1 MMKKA
6 ASLFLAVLMLM
17 SVFPLRAM
25 AAEPTDF
32 EPIDSPMI
40 ENQTDSSRLPVRESE
55 FSDVYGQTD
64 AASADRITSMF
75 SDEAWERFAV
85 DMDRAL
91 EFEPIADEEAAPVLT
106 KVEQFVSSGGVAG
119 FVNNGSLLQ
128 GMEIG
133 LRNNRDDMVQV
144 LGTDMNASAWVYV
157 VDKDATCFVV
167 QDENGEGIPN
177 AEISAG
183 EGASKSVTD
192 AYGQVSFTADIRDL
206 VTVRKDGYT
215 TVTALVE
222 ALGESSTVTLQKDLF
237 LAGASDLMPLPY
249 TEMLKRYSVGTTIV
263 IKGEELEHYSS
274 TDLRNALTAIAD
286 VEAYDYTVGYPPK
299 INFDTYFG

>member
-1 MMKKA
+1 MKKA

-40 ENQTDSSRLPVRESE
+40 ENQTDSSRLPVREAE
-55 FSDVYGQTD
+55 LEDVYGQTD
-64 AASADRITSMF
+64 TASADRITSMF
-75 SDEAWERFAV
+75 SDEAWARFAN

-106 KVEQFVSSGGVAG
+106 KVEQFVSSGGVEG
-119 FVNNGSLLQ
+119 FVGNGSFLQ

-144 LGTDMNASAWVYV
+144 LGTDLNASAWVYV

-167 QDENGEGIPN
+167 QDENG
-177 AEISAG
+177 AA
-183 EGASKSVTD
+183 VTD
-192 AYGQVSFTADIRDL
+192 L
-206 VTVRKDGYT
+206 K
-215 TVTALVE
+215 ALLKTISRSTYYRLSSCE
-222 ALGESSTVTLQKDLF
+222 PGHPETRSITSLGDHEV
-237 LAGASDLMPLPY
+237 
-249 TEMLKRYSVGTTIV
+249 
-263 IKGEELEHYSS
+263 YSS
-274 TDLRNALTAIAD
+274 GAIAPN
-286 VEAYDYTVGYPPK
+286 EPNY
-299 INFDTYFG
+299 